1 MCTRVVSRG
10 GWTKTGQ
17 WVPVPYVD
25 AKAAELLLR
34 HKVLSL
40 LRKAGVI
47 DEERIALL
55 LSWKHSGFSV
65 HNGVSVEP
73 EDPGAIERLVR
84 YVMRSPVSQQRLD
97 FDGEMGEVRIRAKAG
112 ADDGAAEDELERL
125 DPDEV
130 VARVIVQIPDP
141 RRHLIRSYGRYAN
154 AARAKRKR
162 DAAAAGEFSTGSG
175 GAVATDA
182 AMASVATKP
191 DSAERK
197 AARKRW
203 ANLIR
208 HIYEADPLVC
218 PRCGGVMKIVS
229 FITEQRVIRP
239 GPRFGATNRHAVLG
253 RLAPPPAPRSPGRG
267 RRAVSAGRR
276 WPGRW
281 PRRRRACAG
290 TRARDAS
297 QCFREATRLQF
308 ECFEAS
314 AAIPNRT

>member
-1 MCTRVVSRG
+1 MSRG

-65 HNGVSVEP
+65 HNAVTVQP
-73 EDPGAIERLVR
+73 EDPGAAERLVR

-112 ADDGAAEDELERL
+112 ADDGAAEDEVERL

-141 RRHLIRSYGRYAN
+141 RRHLIRSYGWYAN
-154 AARAKRKR
+154 AARARRKR

-182 AMASVATKP
+182 AMASVATEP
-191 DSAERK
+191 DSAQRK

-208 HIYEADPLVC
+208 HIYEVDPLVC
-218 PRCGGVMKIVS
+218 PRCGGVMKIIS
-229 FITEQRVIRP
+229 FITQQPVIRAILDSVHP
-239 GPRFGATNRHAVLG
+239 TGTPSPAGSLHP
-253 RLAPPPAPRSPGRG
+253 PPPARP
-267 RRAVSAGRR
+267 AGD
-276 WPGRW
+276 GV
-281 PRRRRACAG
+281 
-290 TRARDAS
+290 
-297 QCFREATRLQF
+297 Q
-308 ECFEAS
+308 
-314 AAIPNRT
+314 